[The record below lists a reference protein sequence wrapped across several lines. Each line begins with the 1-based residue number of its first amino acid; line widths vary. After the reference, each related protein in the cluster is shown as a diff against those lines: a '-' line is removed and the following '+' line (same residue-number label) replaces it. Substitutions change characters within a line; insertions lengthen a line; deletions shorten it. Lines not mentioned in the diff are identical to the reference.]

1 MFQTIRTKLIT
12 VSSLL
17 LLLPIMI
24 LGTASYLTA
33 KEELNIKG
41 EVILKNSV
49 YQVRQLIEVKKKEVE
64 WGELT
69 LEEAKESIRQILM
82 SAKDK
87 EGKRT
92 IKKDIDLGE
101 NGYFIA
107 YDSKGTLV
115 MHPTLEGAIS

>member
-1 MFQTIRTKLIT
+1 MFKTIRTKLIT

-17 LLLPIMI
+17 LLLPIII
-24 LGTASYLTA
+24 LGTASYLSA

-49 YQVRQLIEVKKKEVE
+49 HQVRQLIEVKKKEVE

-82 SAKDK
+82 SEKDK
-87 EGKRT
+87 DGKRT

-107 YDSKGTLV
+107 YDSDGTLV
-115 MHPTLEGAIS
+115 MHPA